1 MKTNRSIVVL
11 VAMSTALALSAQTTF
26 DAAKVYEEELNGTAR
41 YVGMGGAMGAF
52 GSDASVMSHNP
63 AGIGT
68 YRQGD
73 INVSLS
79 FFGSS
84 VNTDPLV
91 TSKAPALVNG
101 RTFYSHNRK
110 SDLTLVPID
119 NFSFV
124 LCGKGDYDSYLNF
137 GVSFRRTLKMI
148 RELDYIDSFFD
159 ADGYEV
165 YREYKDH
172 QTNEVKSFD
181 INLSYNHFDKLY
193 FGMTLGLLDTDTW
206 SEGYFYD
213 YYPKGSHPDFP
224 DGLDY
229 TVVDKMNTAEG
240 KGWNMAFGMI
250 VRPVSALR
258 FGAAL
263 KTPTLYRQ
271 KLEYADYLY
280 ALAGEKKDGTEKYKN
295 SVKYN
300 FASPFTLDLS
310 AGLTVG
316 QTALGFEYEM
326 HFVERTSLS
335 IGNSK
340 MHSQG
345 AIDMKNYSKI
355 RVGIEQNIDKFSL
368 RAGYNFTESMFKDG
382 AGIYLE
388 DSDFNRE
395 RSGTDFQ
402 VDRLGETRDFTCGL
416 GYCSAPNNSDTQFYF
431 DVAFVH
437 RIRNSVVNVNEYI
450 EDVDV
455 NYQYKS
461 NKVLLTF
468 GWNF

>member
-1 MKTNRSIVVL
+1 
-11 VAMSTALALSAQTTF
+11 
-26 DAAKVYEEELNGTAR
+26 
-41 YVGMGGAMGAF
+41 
-52 GSDASVMSHNP
+52 
-63 AGIGT
+63 
-68 YRQGD
+68 
-73 INVSLS
+73 
-79 FFGSS
+79 
-84 VNTDPLV
+84 
-91 TSKAPALVNG
+91 
-101 RTFYSHNRK
+101 
-110 SDLTLVPID
+110 
-119 NFSFV
+119 
-124 LCGKGDYDSYLNF
+124 
-137 GVSFRRTLKMI
+137 
-148 RELDYIDSFFD
+148 
-159 ADGYEV
+159 V

-193 FGMTLGLLDTDTW
+193 FGMTLGLLNTKTD

-229 TVVDKMNTAEG
+229 TAVDKKLVSEG
-240 KGWNMAFGMI
+240 LGWNMALGMI

-258 FGAAL
+258 FGAAF

-280 ALAGEKKDGTEKYKN
+280 ALAGEKKDGKKY
-295 SVKYN
+295 SDSEKYN

-316 QTALGFEYEM
+316 QTALGFEYER

-382 AGIYLE
+382 AGIYLG